1 MLNERARARESS
13 FEWLPAQIF
22 APRCVA
28 LLCVALCY
36 FALETQRNATQRNT
50 TQRVRKVR
58 AGCEWA
64 RRRSMAAAAA
74 NELRIGVR
82 TESQLSAKRAHRLR
96 ARAVA
101 QSIVARAQP
110 TTSDARAHT
119 HSSHAFCR
127 SRATPPRAR
136 RGPDESGE
144 RPMRKSICHWR
155 RVASRRAP
163 TSLGSLVLPRA
174 HYRRKRLSGVAL
186 SRARRR

>member
-1 MLNERARARESS
+1 MSRACSMSARESS

-110 TTSDARAHT
+110 TTSDARARAHT
-119 HSSHAFCR
+119 QFSRLLPVARHAPA
-127 SRATPPRAR
+127 RAPWAGRERRA
-136 RGPDESGE
+136 PNAKVNLSLA
-144 RPMRKSICHWR
+144 SR
-155 RVASRRAP
+155 RVASR
-163 TSLGSLVLPRA
+163 A
-174 HYRRKRLSGVAL
+174 HFTRLFGFAKSAL
-186 SRARRR
+186 